1 MGKKYISWRRV
12 STQKQGQ
19 SGLGLESQETL
30 IRGMIPYLGGGEIVA
45 DYCEVYTGTDLRG
58 CKELQKAIKH
68 AKDINGILIIARTDR
83 FRNTIEALQIY
94 EEMGEGN
101 IVFCDVPHPDKF
113 SITMAFAFAERE
125 ALMRSITTKAAFA
138 AKAARGETWERNTD
152 TSAARAVSCKMRTDA
167 RLDWLFNSVVGK
179 YVQQRWQ
186 QGWSFMEILAD
197 LERLYEI
204 SPDVYCSRQGCK
216 IGKGQLSKMITAYK
230 EMQGAV
236 DMSEKE
242 RRNGGK
248 E

>member
-30 IRGMIPYLGGGEIVA
+30 IRGMIPYLGGGEIVS

-68 AKDINGILIIARTDR
+68 AKEIGGVLIIARTDR
-83 FRNTIEALQIY
+83 FRNTVEALQIY

-125 ALMRSITTKAAFA
+125 ALMRSITTKAALA
-138 AKAARGETWERNTD
+138 AKKARGETWERNTD

-167 RLDWLFNSVVGK
+167 RLQWLFESVVGK
-179 YVQQRWQ
+179 YVQSRWQ
-186 QGWSFMEILAD
+186 QGWSFMAILAD
-197 LERLYEI
+197 LDRLYEI
-204 SPDVYCSRQGCK
+204 SPEVYCSRQGCK

-230 EMQGAV
+230 EMQGAA
-236 DMSEKE
+236 DMSERD

>member
-1 MGKKYISWRRV
+1 MARQYISWRRV

-30 IRGMIPYLGGGEIVA
+30 IRGMIPYLGGGEVVA

-68 AKDINGILIIARTDR
+68 AKDIGGVLIIARTDR
-83 FRNTIEALQIY
+83 FRNTVEALQIY

-125 ALMRSITTKAAFA
+125 ALMRSITTKAALA
-138 AKAARGETWERNTD
+138 AKAARGETWVRNTD
-152 TSAARAVSCKMRTDA
+152 TTAANLASAKASTDR
-167 RLDWLFNSVVGK
+167 RLAWLMESVVGK
-179 YVQQRWQ
+179 YVQSRWQ
-186 QGWSFMEILAD
+186 QGWSFTEILAD
-197 LERLYEI
+197 LDRLYEI

-236 DMSEKE
+236 DMSERD
-242 RRNGGK
+242 RRNAGK
-248 E
+248 R

>member
-1 MGKKYISWRRV
+1 MARQYISYRRV

-30 IRGMIPYLGGGEIVA
+30 IRGMLPYLGGGEIVA

-68 AKDINGILIIARTDR
+68 AKDLGGVLIIARTDR
-83 FRNTIEALQIY
+83 FRNTVEALQIY

-138 AKAARGETWERNTD
+138 AKAARGETWVRNTD

-167 RLDWLFNSVVGK
+167 RLEWLNTSPVCK
-179 YVQQRWQ
+179 YIRAKYE
-186 QGWSFMEILAD
+186 QGMSFPDMVEDLAKM
-197 LERLYEI
+197 YEI
-204 SPDVYCSRQGCK
+204 APEIYCTRTGVAFT
-216 IGKGQLSKMITAYK
+216 KGSLWKVWAWCREQSEPSELS
-230 EMQGAV
+230 ER
-236 DMSEKE
+236 D
-242 RRNGGK
+242 RRNGGR
-248 E
+248 